1 MLFLFVLQFFG
12 KIYIMKSFWKLY
24 KTINKYI
31 SGNVTAFF
39 AQSALKEKFSTQ
51 RALGRYL
58 EGTWAL
64 GHSRHLDILALLHS
78 RYLDTGKVLEH

>member
-51 RALGRYL
+51 RALGRHL
-58 EGTWAL
+58 EGTWTLREHFSTQKLRKLATQAL
-64 GHSRHLDILALLHS
+64 EA
-78 RYLDTGKVLEH
+78 V

>member
-12 KIYIMKSFWKLY
+12 KIYIMKGFWKLY

-39 AQSALKEKFSTQ
+39 TQSALKEK
-51 RALGRYL
+51 
-58 EGTWAL
+58 GTWKAL
-64 GHSRHLDILALLHS
+64 GH
-78 RYLDTGKVLEH
+78 LDTQGT